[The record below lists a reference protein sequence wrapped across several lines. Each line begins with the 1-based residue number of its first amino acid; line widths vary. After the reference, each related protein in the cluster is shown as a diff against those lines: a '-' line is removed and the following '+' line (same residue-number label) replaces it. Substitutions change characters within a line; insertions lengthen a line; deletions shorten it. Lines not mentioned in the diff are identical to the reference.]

1 MALIK
6 NQTGFS
12 FIELMAVVAI
22 VGILA
27 AIAYPSYIKTV
38 QKSNRTDAKTELAD
52 LSQRLQRCFT
62 TNGTYATAVGTC
74 TIKDELISANGVV
87 TRGKFYVVKAS
98 NVAATSYT
106 LTATPANGSVQ
117 EKDKECASFVLD
129 HKGKKSAKNSD
140 NADTTDV
147 CW

>member
-27 AIAYPSYIKTV
+27 AIAYPSYVKSV

-62 TNGTYATAVGTC
+62 ANGTYATAVGVC
-74 TIKDELISANGVV
+74 TVKDELINANGVV

-106 LTATPANGSVQ
+106 LTATPAVDSVQ
-117 EKDKECASFVLD
+117 GKDKECASFVLD
-129 HKGKKSAKNSD
+129 HKGKKSAKNS
-140 NADTTDV
+140 NAADTTDA